1 MVNLKAAGLIAA
13 VGLALAGCT
22 GSSGMW
28 SKEGKSQYQSTL
40 DQRGCLRESNR
51 YGFLAGSSG
60 PANVLGAGGNQV
72 ASSGRNDLYRLCMS
86 SRGYAK
92 VVEPD
97 EEEEE
102 EE

>member
-28 SKEGKSQYQSTL
+28 SKEGTSQYQSTL
-40 DQRGCLRESNR
+40 DQRGCLRESDR
-51 YGFLAGSSG
+51 YGFLAGSTG
-60 PANVLGAGGNQV
+60 PANVLGSGQSA
-72 ASSGRNDLYRLCMS
+72 ASGRNDLYRLCMS

-97 EEEEE
+97 EEEE
-102 EE
+102 

>member
-1 MVNLKAAGLIAA
+1 MVRLKAAGLIAA
-13 VGLALAGCT
+13 VGLALAGCE

-28 SKEGKSQYQSTL
+28 SKEGTSQYQSTL
-40 DQRGCLRESNR
+40 DQRGCLRESDR
-51 YGFLAGSSG
+51 YGFLAGSTG
-60 PANVLGAGGNQV
+60 PASVLGSGQS

-97 EEEEE
+97 EEEE
-102 EE
+102 